1 MLRRRGNKEGGPG
14 VWAALGFTLTGGK
27 PPQRSSLTLAE
38 RVGVGIVSAGVPA
51 CSLPPGA
58 PSFLPATLVNFLPKN
73 RCVLGHREQ

>member
-1 MLRRRGNKEGGPG
+1 MLRRRGKKEGGPG
-14 VWAALGFTLTGGK
+14 VRAALGFTLAGGK

-58 PSFLPATLVNFLPKN
+58 PSFLQAS
-73 RCVLGHREQ
+73 